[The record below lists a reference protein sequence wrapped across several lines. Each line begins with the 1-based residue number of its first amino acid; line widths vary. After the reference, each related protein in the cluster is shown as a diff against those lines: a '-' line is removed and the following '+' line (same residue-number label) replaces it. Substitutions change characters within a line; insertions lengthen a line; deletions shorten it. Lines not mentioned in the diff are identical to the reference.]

1 MINEWE
7 EIQSRAQGQQN
18 DIRSNLYTQ
27 VVLSWEV
34 KKGEKKKLLNVVQ
47 VLGIAIDFRERQIAV
62 FTYDYTKR

>member
-27 VVLSWEV
+27 VVLSCEV